1 VANTASAGRL
11 FFSGK
16 SATNSPATLSGVN
29 KGKIHLPLPIRK
41 RLMIRL
47 TFSYRGE
54 SVNAQR
60 FLMALCI
67 GASACVMT
75 GCAAPHKV
83 VLRTD
88 KIYPPIG
95 PYSQMIGYG
104 NLIYFS
110 GFISLNQAGTAIE
123 GATIEEQTKHVLD
136 YIGAGLESQGL
147 RFEDVLSSTVY
158 TKDLNEFAAMNA
170 VYAQY
175 FRKDPPARATIEVA
189 RLPRD
194 AKIEIAIIAGRR

>member
-1 VANTASAGRL
+1 MKRWFPKRITLKA
-11 FFSGK
+11 FF
-16 SATNSPATLSGVN
+16 T
-29 KGKIHLPLPIRK
+29 
-41 RLMIRL
+41 
-47 TFSYRGE
+47 RGE
-54 SVNAQR
+54 SVDTKR
-60 FLMALCI
+60 LLMALCI
-67 GASACVMT
+67 VASAFGIT
-75 GCAAPHKV
+75 GCATPGSGGKV

-110 GFISLNQAGTAIE
+110 GLISLNIQGTALE
-123 GATIEEQTKHVLD
+123 GTTIEEQTKRVLD

-147 RFEDVLSSTVY
+147 SYDDVLSSTVY
-158 TKDLNEFAAMNA
+158 MKDLNEFAAMNA
-170 VYAQY
+170 VYGQY
-175 FRKDPPARATIEVA
+175 FKKDPPARSTIEVA